1 MYLWLKFF
9 HVLAVILFI
18 GNIVTGLF
26 WHKHALRTN
35 DARLIAHAMDGV
47 LRSDRLFTMPGVL
60 VIIASGVFAAM
71 QAGFPLLRTGW
82 ILWSLVLFGI
92 SGVVFGVRLTPLQRR
107 MRDLAQAGA
116 ASGVLRPRGLRPA
129 VEAMGL
135 LGSRGDARADRRARA
150 DGAEAGDLGSAGARR
165 QTIVWLFAGIG

>member
-1 MYLWLKFF
+1 MYLWLKFL
-9 HVLAVILFI
+9 HVLGVILFI

-60 VIIASGVFAAM
+60 VIIVSGVLAAM
-71 QAGFPLLRTGW
+71 QGGFPLLRTGW
-82 ILWSLVLFGI
+82 ILWTLVLFGI
-92 SGVVFGVRLTPLQRR
+92 SGVVFGARLTPLQRR

-116 ASGVLRPRGLRPA
+116 ASGVFDRVAYDGMSGQWDVWGTVATLAALGGLALMVLKPA
-129 VEAMGL
+129 L
-135 LGSRGDARADRRARA
+135 
-150 DGAEAGDLGSAGARR
+150 
-165 QTIVWLFAGIG
+165 

>member
-1 MYLWLKFF
+1 MYLWLKLV

-71 QAGFPLLRTGW
+71 QGGFPLLRTGW

-92 SGVVFGVRLTPLQRR
+92 AGIVFGVRLTPLQRR
-107 MRDLAQAGA
+107 MRGLAQAGA
-116 ASGVLRPRGLRPA
+116 ASGVFDRVAYDRLSRQWDFWGAVATLAPIGALALMVLKPA
-129 VEAMGL
+129 
-135 LGSRGDARADRRARA
+135 
-150 DGAEAGDLGSAGARR
+150 
-165 QTIVWLFAGIG
+165 F

>member
-9 HVLAVILFI
+9 HVLAVVLFI
-18 GNIVTGLF
+18 GNIVTGVF

-47 LRSDRLFTMPGVL
+47 LRSDRLFTLPGVL

-71 QAGFPLLRTGW
+71 QAGFPLLSTGW

-92 SGVVFGVRLTPLQRR
+92 SGIVFGARLTPLQRR
-107 MRDLAQAGA
+107 MRDFARAGA
-116 ASGVLRPRGLRPA
+116 TSGVFDRVAYDRLSGQWDFWGAVATLAPIGALALMVLKPA
-129 VEAMGL
+129 L
-135 LGSRGDARADRRARA
+135 
-150 DGAEAGDLGSAGARR
+150 
-165 QTIVWLFAGIG
+165 

>member
-1 MYLWLKFF
+1 MYLWLKLV

-18 GNIVTGLF
+18 GNIVTGVF

-35 DARLIAHAMDGV
+35 DARLVAHAMDGV
-47 LRSDRLFTMPGVL
+47 LRSDRLFTMPAVL

-71 QAGFPLLRTGW
+71 QGGFPLLRTGW

-92 SGVVFGVRLTPLQRR
+92 AGAVFGIRLTPLQRR

-116 ASGVLRPRGLRPA
+116 ASGIFDRVAYDRLSRQWDFWGAVATLAPIAALALMVLKPA
-129 VEAMGL
+129 L
-135 LGSRGDARADRRARA
+135 
-150 DGAEAGDLGSAGARR
+150 
-165 QTIVWLFAGIG
+165 

>member
-18 GNIVTGLF
+18 GNIVTGVF

-47 LRSDRLFTMPGVL
+47 LRSDRLFTLPGVL
-60 VIIASGVFAAM
+60 VIIASGLFAAL

-82 ILWSLVLFGI
+82 ILWSLALFGI
-92 SGVVFGVRLTPLQRR
+92 SGAVFGVRLTPLQRR

-116 ASGVLRPRGLRPA
+116 ASGTFDRAAYERLSRQWDAWGAVATLAPIGALALMVLKPA
-129 VEAMGL
+129 
-135 LGSRGDARADRRARA
+135 
-150 DGAEAGDLGSAGARR
+150 
-165 QTIVWLFAGIG
+165 I

>member
-1 MYLWLKFF
+1 MYLWLKLV

-18 GNIVTGLF
+18 GNIVTGVF

-35 DARLIAHAMDGV
+35 DARLIAHAADGV
-47 LRSDRLFTMPGVL
+47 LRSDRLFTMPSVL

-71 QAGFPLLRTGW
+71 QGGIPLLRTGW

-92 SGVVFGVRLTPLQRR
+92 AGIVFGVRLTPLQRR

-116 ASGVLRPRGLRPA
+116 ASGSFDRAAYDRLSRQWDFWGTVATLAPIGALALMVLKPA
-129 VEAMGL
+129 L
-135 LGSRGDARADRRARA
+135 
-150 DGAEAGDLGSAGARR
+150 
-165 QTIVWLFAGIG
+165 